1 MTVAGRRYIVLDD
14 TAATEGLGANI
25 ARVLRAPAVIWLE
38 GDLGAGK
45 TTLSRGL
52 LHGLGHAG
60 NVKSPTYTLV
70 EPYTLPAFTLFHL
83 DLYRLAD
90 PEELE
95 FLGVRELAADGSVLL
110 VEWPARGAG
119 FLPPPDLAITLA
131 VTGTGRCADLEARS
145 ARGATLLNDLELP
158 A

>member
-1 MTVAGRRYIVLDD
+1 MTLRRIDLADTTETERLGASLAGRIS
-14 TAATEGLGANI
+14 
-25 ARVLRAPAVIWLE
+25 APCIIWLE

-45 TTLSRGL
+45 TTLARGL
-52 LHGLGHAG
+52 LHALGHAG

-70 EPYTLPAFTLFHL
+70 ESYRLRDFSLFHL

-95 FLGVRELAADGSVLL
+95 FLGIRELTGDDTVLL

-119 FLPPPDLAITLA
+119 FLPPPDAVLTLAID
-131 VTGTGRCADLEARS
+131 GDGRR
-145 ARGATLLNDLELP
+145 ATLQARTPRGERLIDLPDNLS
-158 A
+158 

>member
-1 MTVAGRRYIVLDD
+1 MTRHIELAD
-14 TAATEGLGANI
+14 TTATERLGAAF
-25 ARVLRAPAVIWLE
+25 ARHLHAPCVIWLE

-45 TTLSRGL
+45 TTFARGL
-52 LHGLGHAG
+52 LQALGHPG

-70 EPYTLPAFTLFHL
+70 EPYVLASCTLYHL

-95 FLGVRELAADGSVLL
+95 FLGIRELAAPGTVLL
-110 VEWPARGAG
+110 IEWPARGAG
-119 FLPPPDLAITLA
+119 FLPSPDLVVELA
-131 VTGTGRCADLEARS
+131 VAGDGRCAMLEARTAS
-145 ARGATLLNDLELP
+145 GASLIDKLDFI